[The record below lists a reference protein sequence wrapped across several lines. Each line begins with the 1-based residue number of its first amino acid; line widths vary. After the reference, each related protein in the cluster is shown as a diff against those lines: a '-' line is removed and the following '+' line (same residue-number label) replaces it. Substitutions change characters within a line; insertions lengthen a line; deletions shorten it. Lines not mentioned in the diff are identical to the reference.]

1 MAAHGE
7 GVGAAPGFHTAAVMA
22 MIAAAN
28 AANERALPGGEG
40 REQRSDAEV
49 AAAAAAAADRMTE
62 VKLLLAGLSQPVI
75 DVLQHVEGAA
85 AGLPRAMQL
94 AVHAAAAAGTGA
106 EAQQA
111 CRAVGF
117 MGECPVC

>member
-1 MAAHGE
+1 
-7 GVGAAPGFHTAAVMA
+7 MA

-85 AGLPRAMQL
+85 AGLPRAMRL

-106 EAQQA
+106 EALQA